1 LRLVS
6 ESIRF
11 RRAAADRSARGLAV
25 VSAIS
30 PFIQP
35 AIIQPAT
42 PYLGVFPGLASPLMT
57 RRENFD
63 IEYSSDE
70 RAENGSDN
78 SFLESA

>member
-1 LRLVS
+1 LSANRS
-6 ESIRF
+6 GS

-35 AIIQPAT
+35 AT
-42 PYLGVFPGLASPLMT
+42 PYLEVFPGLASPLMT

-63 IEYSSDE
+63 IEYSSGE
-70 RAENGSDN
+70 RAENGSDIL
-78 SFLESA
+78 FLESA